1 MHPPVLLRHPKNSQG
16 VKPMARR
23 PHAAATTRILVNGI
37 TAASTFGLI
46 AMLAGQAG
54 ASGGSTSVAAAPT
67 GVVVVTPAG
76 ATGLDA
82 STLAPPVAGAPAAG
96 APPAPAAV
104 PSTNPATVGGGATPV
119 VRTQPAPVG
128 GATPGPAPAP
138 SPTTPAPTAP
148 PAPTVVTTPPVTAPP
163 VTTTTKAS

>member
-1 MHPPVLLRHPKNSQG
+1 
-16 VKPMARR
+16 MARR

-96 APPAPAAV
+96 APPAPAAA
-104 PSTNPATVGGGATPV
+104 PSTTAATVGGGATPV

-138 SPTTPAPTAP
+138 SPTNPAPSPTNPAP